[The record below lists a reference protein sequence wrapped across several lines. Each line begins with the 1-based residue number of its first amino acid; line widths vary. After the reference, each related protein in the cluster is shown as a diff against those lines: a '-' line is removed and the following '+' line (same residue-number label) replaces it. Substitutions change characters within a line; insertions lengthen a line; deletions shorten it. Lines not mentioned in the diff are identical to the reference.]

1 MPNSTQL
8 KFRNFLACF
17 AALAVCPVI
26 LPSPAVAAPI
36 EAVKGKQYRL
46 TERHGP
52 WMIMVASFRDVDT
65 KRVER
70 VRGQLRLVRNERYE
84 EGMSAE
90 EAADALV
97 FELRVAGIPAY
108 VTRRE
113 SSYEKTNTADRRGRA
128 RSRTYRSQVD
138 GVAVMAGNYPSF
150 EDAAGQQTLK
160 YLKSSKFRSK
170 VLESPESG
178 SVYRPT
184 PGQKDPLS
192 GAFLTL
198 NPMLTGDKLRAQTI
212 DPLLSRL
219 NGSTEYSL
227 AKNPGKY
234 TLIIAS
240 FNGRSMKKISN
251 NSFSRYAQ
259 SFERTIGN
267 TLASAAD
274 KAWQLAQA
282 MRNARGA
289 GYDQDYEVYIWHG
302 HYRSI
307 VTIGAFD
314 NPRDPRIARYTEMF
328 RAKLRQN
335 PLNGQRGL
343 EAEVFT
349 VPRKPRPNQSP
360 SISFMFDPRPTLMEV
375 PKLN

>member
-1 MPNSTQL
+1 MRNSTHPML
-8 KFRNFLACF
+8 HKFVVCCTAAAAWISLLAS
-17 AALAVCPVI
+17 ASHAG
-26 LPSPAVAAPI
+26 PI
-36 EAVKGKQYRL
+36 EAVKGKHYRL
-46 TERHGP
+46 SSQHGP
-52 WMIMVASFRDVDT
+52 WMIMVASFRDVES

-70 VRGQLRLVRNERYE
+70 VNGRLQYVRNERYE
-84 EGMSAE
+84 EGLSAE
-90 EAADALV
+90 EAATALAL
-97 FELRVAGIPAY
+97 ELRIAGIPAY
-108 VTRRE
+108 VTSRE
-113 SSYEKTNTADRRGRA
+113 ASYEKTNTADRRGRERA
-128 RSRTYRSQVD
+128 RTYRSQVD
-138 GVAVMAGNYPSF
+138 GVAVMAGNYPTF
-150 EDAAGQQTLK
+150 EDSDGQQTLK

-170 VLESPESG
+170 VLESPKSG
-178 SVYRPT
+178 GVYRST

-198 NPMLTGDKLRAQTI
+198 NPMLSGEQMRAQTS

-219 NGSTEYSL
+219 NGSAEYSL

-240 FNGRSMKKISN
+240 FNGRSMKKMSN

-274 KAWQLAQA
+274 KAWQLTQA

-289 GYDQDYEVYIWHG
+289 GYDQDYEVFIWHG

-314 NPRDPRIARYTEMF
+314 DPKDPRIARYTEMF
-328 RAKLRQN
+328 RAKTRQN
-335 PLNGQRGL
+335 PLTGQTGL
-343 EAEVFT
+343 EAEIFT
-349 VPRKPRPNQSP
+349 VPRRPQPNQP
-360 SISFMFDPRPTLMEV
+360 PRMTFMFDPRPTLMEV
-375 PKLN
+375 PKLK